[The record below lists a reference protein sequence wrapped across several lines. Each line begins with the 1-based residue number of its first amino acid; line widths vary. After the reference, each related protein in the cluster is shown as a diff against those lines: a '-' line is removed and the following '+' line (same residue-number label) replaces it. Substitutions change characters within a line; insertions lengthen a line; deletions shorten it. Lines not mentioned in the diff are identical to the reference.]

1 MSLKYKIIVL
11 VGGIIILL
19 MMVIS
24 ISFLYQ
30 YRATIIEKEVH
41 NVRSMTDAVTI
52 PIIDAFIYGE
62 QDDII
67 PHELLERYISYLS
80 DRIEGIQYAYI
91 YDRERELVTFSNF
104 RKPPGYQPQGIP
116 DLNLIP
122 PGAEVVSIYS
132 HEHNGWV
139 IEVVSP
145 IQIAGMHWGFVR
157 LGFDGSNM
165 RREIGSIFF
174 ALLALSIGVTGS
186 ALLVLYLSIGR
197 LTRSL
202 GKLTEAIDTFDL
214 MSADTEVSLPAS
226 NDEIGY
232 LSKRFELLQKR
243 LIESKYDLAESQRNI
258 YRAEKLAFIG
268 RLSSGVAHEIN
279 NSVNGIQSCLYAIGN
294 DPKNHEQT
302 EEYMKLINEG
312 LQHIEI
318 IVKKLLEYSRKNSP
332 SMASVN
338 LAEVV
343 GNVMKLCSYKL
354 QSQGISIAF
363 EPEPGLP
370 EIEADKH
377 LIQEVLMNLLINSMD
392 AVPEGGCICI
402 RAGRKDRNSIYL
414 SVEDN
419 GSGVDPENADFI
431 FEPFFTTKD
440 TGKGTGLGLSVV
452 QGVVESHNGTITLD
466 SKPGVKTVFTI
477 TLPINGKHERTV
489 NRG

>member
-1 MSLKYKIIVL
+1 MSLKYKIIIL

-19 MMVIS
+19 MMIIS

-30 YRATIIEKEVH
+30 YRATIIEKEVD
-41 NVRSMTDAVTI
+41 NVRSLTDAVSI

-80 DRIEGIQYAYI
+80 DRIDGIQYAYI
-91 YDRERELVTFSNF
+91 YDGARELVTYSNF
-104 RKPPGYQPQGIP
+104 KTAPGDQPGI
-116 DLNLIP
+116 IP
-122 PGAEVVSIYS
+122 LLDQVPAGSEIVSIYN
-132 HEHNGWV
+132 HDLNGWV

-145 IQIAGMHWGFVR
+145 IQIAGMNWGFLR
-157 LGFDGSNM
+157 LGFDGSDM

-174 ALLALSIGVTGS
+174 ALLALSLGVTGS

-202 GKLTEAIDTFDL
+202 GMLTKAIDTFDL
-214 MSADTEVSLPAS
+214 MSTDTEVSLPDS

-279 NSVNGIQSCLYAIGN
+279 NSVNGIQSCLYAISN

-302 EEYMKLINEG
+302 EEYMQLISEG
-312 LQHIEI
+312 LQHIET

-338 LAEVV
+338 ISEVV
-343 GNVMKLCSYKL
+343 DNVLKLCSYKL
-354 QSQGISIAF
+354 QSQGISITF
-363 EPEPGLP
+363 EPDPGLP
-370 EIEADKH
+370 EIKADKH
-377 LIQEVLMNLLINSMD
+377 LIREVIMNLLINSMD

-402 RAGRKDRNSIYL
+402 KAAKMNRKNIYL

-419 GSGVDPENADFI
+419 GSGVAPEHTEVI

-440 TGKGTGLGLSVV
+440 TGQGTGLGLSVV
-452 QGVVESHNGTITLD
+452 QGIVESHDGTITLD
-466 SKPGVKTVFTI
+466 SKPGIRTVFTI
-477 TLPINGKHERTV
+477 TLPINGKHERTTD
-489 NRG
+489 